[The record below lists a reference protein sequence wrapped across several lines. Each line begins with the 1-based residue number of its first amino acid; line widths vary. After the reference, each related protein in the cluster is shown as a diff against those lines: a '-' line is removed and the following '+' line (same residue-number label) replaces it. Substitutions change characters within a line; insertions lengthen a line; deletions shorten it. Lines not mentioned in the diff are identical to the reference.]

1 MIATAQRTG
10 RRRWRISVAVVHHVT
25 AGARDVISGGD
36 RAAAEVNGRQVVVDG
51 AQVCELDVLLGNTLT
66 AARQIW

>member
-1 MIATAQRTG
+1 
-10 RRRWRISVAVVHHVT
+10 VHHVT

-66 AARQIW
+66 AARQI